1 MRNCRSLDFGK
12 RDSIQTRTRRLQGK
26 TLTRR
31 PAINAK
37 LAQSATAQS
46 ASLILRLICSLL
58 PFLLERN
65 PMDDQRCFCES
76 CGTPLKTG
84 ARFCGAC
91 GEASGA
97 PNALPQDNVA
107 ESSDGISPA
116 NSVETE
122 EGTWTPE
129 LTWDFKM
136 PLLTNRFVLYDMI
149 KLLGWSYVIPTA
161 ILSAVFLIQGETDAL
176 LPFFKMFGY
185 IILGIALLIIF
196 FLAVVFG
203 NRFPYRFVIAR
214 EGFLQESLS
223 RRSRFFNRV
232 AVVAGLL
239 TGRMQAVGAGMIAAS
254 QETTSTS
261 WEDIHKIKGYPNLCV
276 ISLMNSW
283 RVISRIYC
291 TRENY
296 GRIAQT
302 VQARVSEGEQA
313 RRQKALLAKPSVV
326 PLLLKC
332 TGGVVLALCLITAI
346 PYPFDIQGVALSV
359 AIIALL
365 LAIWIP
371 FLSRFAGA
379 IAALAVVYQSLL
391 ICVRGFGMRQMI
403 PDSVLNGMPAPEWS
417 KYQLW
422 SVLNKG
428 EWIRFGLTV
437 GGLAILMFIAVR
449 ALRGSLRPRHEG

>member
-1 MRNCRSLDFGK
+1 MENQPR
-12 RDSIQTRTRRLQGK
+12 
-26 TLTRR
+26 
-31 PAINAK
+31 
-37 LAQSATAQS
+37 
-46 ASLILRLICSLL
+46 
-58 PFLLERN
+58 
-65 PMDDQRCFCES
+65 FCES

-91 GEASGA
+91 GEAIGA
-97 PNALPQDNVA
+97 PNALSQDKVA
-107 ESSDGISPA
+107 ESFDGTSPA
-116 NSVETE
+116 NSVKTE

-129 LTWDFKM
+129 LTWDFEM

-149 KLLGWSYVIPTA
+149 KLLGWSYVILTA
-161 ILSAVFLIQGETDAL
+161 ILSVVFLIQGETDVL
-176 LPFFKMFGY
+176 LPFFKMFGFV
-185 IILGIALLIIF
+185 ILGIALLIIF
-196 FLAVVFG
+196 VLALIFG

-223 RRSRFFNRV
+223 RRSRFFNR
-232 AVVAGLL
+232 AAIVAGLL

-254 QETTSTS
+254 QETTGTS

-283 RVISRIYC
+283 RVVSRIYC

-302 VQARVSEGEQA
+302 VQARVSEGANA

-326 PLLLKC
+326 LLLLKW
-332 TGGVVLALCLITAI
+332 TGGVLLALALITAI
-346 PYPFDIQGVALSV
+346 PYPFDIQGMALSLTIV
-359 AIIALL
+359 ALL
-365 LAIWIP
+365 LAVWIP
-371 FLSRFAGA
+371 FLSRFAGGVA
-379 IAALAVVYQSLL
+379 VLAVAYQSLL
-391 ICVRGFGMRQMI
+391 ICMRGFAVRQMI
-403 PDSVLNGMPAPEWS
+403 PDSVLNGMPAPAWS

-437 GGLAILMFIAVR
+437 GGFAILMFIAVR
-449 ALRGSLRPRHEG
+449 ALRGSLRPRQEEGSIPVERQP